1 MDISQLKIDLKVG
14 DTLVLDGGK
23 VKLTLE
29 QKSGQVARLSV
40 QADRSIPISKQPKQ

>member
-1 MDISQLKIDLKVG
+1 MEISQLKIDLKVG

-23 VKLTLE
+23 VTLTLE

-40 QADRSIPISKQPKQ
+40 QADRSVQIKKQPKQ

>member
-1 MDISQLKIDLKVG
+1 MDTSQLKIELKVG
-14 DTLVLDGGK
+14 DTLVIDDGK

-40 QADRSIPISKQPKQ
+40 QANRAVQISKQTKQ